1 MSGIFFNL
9 FHPLQWY
16 LMSCLFFNLNK
27 FLYVYEDFHY
37 SLYSID
43 CINTWTL
50 ILDIKNQSNRE
61 VFMLIFVSLQL
72 RAEFFGLRF
81 KVWICD
87 IVFMHKF
94 RKPCYF
100 VIRFLKNVLITQ
112 LKKKFKYSREIVWL
126 CKVSEDACIMA
137 FLLLKL
143 SNNY

>member
-43 CINTWTL
+43 WINTWTL

-61 VFMLIFVSLQL
+61 VFILIFASLQL

-100 VIRFLKNVLITQ
+100 VIRFLKNVRITQ